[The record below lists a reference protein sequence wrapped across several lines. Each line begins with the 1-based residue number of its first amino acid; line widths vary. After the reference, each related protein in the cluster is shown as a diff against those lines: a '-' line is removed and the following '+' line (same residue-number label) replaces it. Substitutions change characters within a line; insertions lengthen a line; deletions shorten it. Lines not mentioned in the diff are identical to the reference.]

1 MRETA
6 RRRRLSRKT
15 SIEDEIAQ
23 LRDLDLKALRVR
35 WWNAFDKP
43 APEHLTRYLLFR
55 IIAYSFL
62 VRPLIPTTREQTHQ
76 RVLLSHARYRFIS
89 SCDAIRPQ
97 LEGRLPRRPRSPFR
111 PSPPIATK
119 CSSLICPERVFAGHT
134 ECSSA

>member
-6 RRRRLSRKT
+6 RRRKRSLGAI
-15 SIEDEIAQ
+15 IEEEIAQ
-23 LRDLDLKALRVR
+23 LRDLDLRGLRVR
-35 WWNAFDKP
+35 WLNAFGKP

-62 VRPLIPTTREQTHQ
+62 VCPLIPTTREQTHQ
-76 RVLLSHARYRFIS
+76 RVLLSRARYRFIS